1 MSQTYGATPGGTPAT
16 AGGAADAAPL
26 LGKGLKG
33 KKIGGAER
41 LWMDMFIAVVS
52 LVVIVGTFFVTIELM
67 NNEYKRTTFEVYT
80 GCLATVTERRQRPD
94 SVRLRGSF
102 RRRAGQDGESE
113 GWQARGVHRA
123 DLDANQ

>member
-67 NNEYKRTTFEVYT
+67 NYEVRFCHR
-80 GCLATVTERRQRPD
+80 CLARRQ
-94 SVRLRGSF
+94 LRTSSGK
-102 RRRAGQDGESE
+102 
-113 GWQARGVHRA
+113 ARTFGR
-123 DLDANQ
+123 